1 MTWRTERLSQD
12 RCMITLSMPTIKLSY
27 LISRL
32 WQGSGD
38 GEGLSQRNRH
48 SDSCRF
54 NLDRH
59 LVRAETYQF
68 LRMRSFACW
77 ENAAMT

>member
-1 MTWRTERLSQD
+1 
-12 RCMITLSMPTIKLSY
+12 MITLSMPTIKLSY

-32 WQGSGD
+32 GQGSG
-38 GEGLSQRNRH
+38 GCEGLSQWNRH

-54 NLDRH
+54 NMVRH
-59 LVRAETYQF
+59 LVRAETYRF

-77 ENAAMT
+77 ENTAMT

>member
-1 MTWRTERLSQD
+1 MTWRTGRLSHN

-32 WQGSGD
+32 GQGGGRWRGFKSVK
-38 GEGLSQRNRH
+38 QA
-48 SDSCRF
+48 SDSCWF
-54 NLDRH
+54 NLGCH